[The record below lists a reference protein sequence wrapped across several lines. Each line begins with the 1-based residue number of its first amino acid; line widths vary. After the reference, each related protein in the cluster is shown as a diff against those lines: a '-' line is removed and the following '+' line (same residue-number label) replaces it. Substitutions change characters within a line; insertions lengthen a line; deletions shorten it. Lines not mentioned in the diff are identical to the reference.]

1 MTFEELEAKVAE
13 LRREAAL
20 MLTDL
25 DDSLAIVERLKDDG
39 GVVVEMEAPQDQ
51 EGKVTHLPEC
61 WFYDPAKT
69 PAVAVNDGWPCICDR
84 LRACEQRM
92 MLLRYN
98 EIRGW
103 SAMKEAIAYDAALDA
118 CIAAVREAIGEE
130 WQGRIIPKSEY
141 DCCGC
146 SSYSSIVDDATD
158 AINVLREEKL

>member
-84 LRACEQRM
+84 LRACEQRV
-92 MLLRYN
+92 L
-98 EIRGW
+98 
-103 SAMKEAIAYDAALDA
+103 DAAEQ
-118 CIAAVREAIGEE
+118 AVAEALKE
-130 WQGRIIPKSEY
+130 RMLMA
-141 DCCGC
+141 DCSPNTMRGPLL
-146 SSYSSIVDDATD
+146 
-158 AINVLREEKL
+158 AIRALKEKPLSTN

>member
-92 MLLRYN
+92 MLLAKNGKAELFPRA
-98 EIRGW
+98 
-103 SAMKEAIAYDAALDA
+103 STTAAA
-118 CIAAVREAIGEE
+118 AVHIAASWMTRLTLSTSCEK
-130 WQGRIIPKSEY
+130 R
-141 DCCGC
+141 
-146 SSYSSIVDDATD
+146 SYE
-158 AINVLREEKL
+158 R